1 MEINIKGYGN
11 LLIENLL
18 LDFNG
23 TIAKDGKL
31 IEGLGEIINNLAKDI
46 NVYVITADTNNS
58 VREELEGLPIEV
70 LIIDGNEEGKEKL
83 EVLKELGEKV
93 TVVVGNGNNDTL
105 ILSESI
111 LGISVIGEEGLSS
124 KALVVS
130 DIVVKEIYDALELL
144 LKPKRMIA
152 TLRN

>member
-11 LLIENLL
+11 IVIENLL

-83 EVLKELGEKV
+83 EVLKGLGEKV